1 MKTITDLDGVYAGA
15 VASGIKKDKLDLAFI
30 FIPKVYSTA
39 GVFTKNKFIA
49 PCLEL
54 TKKNLNKKNF
64 KAIIINSGNANAA
77 TGKQGLKNAKKTAE
91 IAAKIL
97 DIKAAEIGVASTGII
112 GVQLP
117 MEKLEIGLDK
127 LLANPLVKKGNLVA
141 EAIKTTDL
149 ITKEVYV
156 AEIIDG
162 KEIVIAGVAKG
173 SGMIAPNMGTMLAFL
188 VTNAKISPKNL
199 KSFLKDSVD
208 DSFNMVSVDTDS
220 STNDMVLLSS
230 TGENELNF
238 NSINNIKAFQ
248 ALLDQATIE
257 LARLIAIDGEGA
269 EHLIEVNIN
278 GASKRKEAKKL
289 ALNVV
294 NSPLVKTAV
303 HGADPNWGRV
313 LAALGK
319 DPDLKV
325 KPHLVDLYIQGYQI
339 IEQGEILSFNRDELI
354 LALKQKEVKIN
365 IDLNIAKGQAT
376 AWGCD
381 LTKGYIDINSKYN

>member
-1 MKTITDLDGVYAGA
+1 VKTITDLDGVYAGA